1 MNKEHDKFWYDDIK
15 ILFNTQRLTEF
26 FPNKNMNMDE
36 KLNAIARF
44 SIYLG
49 LVLYVYNLNLMSLYV
64 PFAGLII
71 TIVLHKKKQSENFMQ
86 HIEDDYESKLE
97 DEKNRVENDCIVP
110 TKNNPF
116 MNLKYTD
123 YQDDVERPKACDVED
138 EGTKKKMEDN
148 FMNNLYRD
156 VSDVFGRNNAS
167 RQFYTTPSTTIPNK
181 QNEFAQWLYGN
192 MPSCKDAS
200 TSWKCVRYEDLR
212 QNRKPVNLE
221 VNSYQYDLDKD
232 RERAKLDNNN

>member
-26 FPNKNMNMDE
+26 FPSKKMNMDE
-36 KLNAIARF
+36 KLNSIARF

-49 LVLYVYNLNLMSLYV
+49 LVLYVYNLNLMSLYI
-64 PFAGLII
+64 PFIGLII
-71 TIVLHKKKQSENFMQ
+71 TIVLHKKKTENFTQ
-86 HIEDDYESKLE
+86 NIDDDYEAKLD
-97 DEKNRVENDCIVP
+97 DEANRIQNGCVVP

-116 MNLKYTD
+116 MNLNYTD
-123 YQDDVERPKACDVED
+123 YQDDVNRPKACDVENED
-138 EGTKKKMEDN
+138 IKKNMENN

-167 RQFYTTPSTTIPNK
+167 RQFYTTPNTTIPNK
-181 QNEFAQWLYGN
+181 QDEFAKWLYGN

-200 TSWKCVRYEDLR
+200 TPWKCVRYEDLR

-221 VNSYQYDLDKD
+221 VNNFQYDLDKD
-232 RERAKLDNNN
+232 RERAQL